1 MNETPQQIRE
11 AVGRNEFYELRHR
24 PTSSATPC
32 RNSAAPWSG
41 LHQCIWR
48 LPLLA
53 FIFLAISAT
62 ASAQTNAPDWS
73 SFRGNAQSTGNA
85 TSDGVQTSDALEPV
99 WEFKLDDGGFESA
112 AAIVQ
117 TGVDEKTVFIAGLTN
132 DVKGKLFALNLADGK
147 KRWEFNTPDGFLT
160 TPLYHDGHLFLG
172 DMAGMFYCVDPAGQE
187 EMEFQNRN

>member
-1 MNETPQQIRE
+1 M
-11 AVGRNEFYELRHR
+11 GG
-24 PTSSATPC
+24 S
-32 RNSAAPWSG
+32 
-41 LHQCIWR
+41 
-48 LPLLA
+48 
-53 FIFLAISAT
+53 IFLAISAT

-172 DMAGMFYCVDPAGQE
+172 DMAGMFYCVDPAGKE
-187 EMEFQNRN
+187 KWNFKTEIEINSSANIYKDKVLFGSQNGALYAINKDTGKLNLEARYRRPNSVLGNDR